1 MATEVCEAC
10 GTRCA
15 VGVPHC
21 PQCSSTRL
29 VPEETLAGLMP
40 SLTVACVNDQCP
52 AKGVERRVG
61 LPQVV
66 PGLLAL
72 PRLVCAKCGF
82 EPIRVTEDIVP
93 KITVHGGASNAA
105 ADAEAAEAEAVQDEG
120 GEQPS
125 PVDTTSSTSSEK
137 ESSSPGPSEKQGP
150 SRARTTGSR
159 SKTGQTGTSSARSTG
174 GGRET
179 GTSETG
185 SADK

>member
-1 MATEVCEAC
+1 MAAEVCEEC

-15 VGVPHC
+15 VGVQRC

-29 VPEETLAGLMP
+29 VPEEALVGLMP
-40 SLTVACVNDQCP
+40 SLTVACVNEQCP

-72 PRLVCAKCGF
+72 PRLVCARCGF

-93 KITVHGGASNAA
+93 KITVHGGATNAA
-105 ADAEAAEAEAVQDEG
+105 ADAEAEAAQDEG

-125 PVDTTSSTSSEK
+125 PADTTSSTSSEK
-137 ESSSPGPSEKQGP
+137 ESSSPEPSEKQGP

-179 GTSETG
+179 GTSGTS